1 MDEKTTDLGEVIRL
15 MSVDHPDETPEN
27 GTQYINW
34 KIEKKFETNKECIL
48 NGRTIQYN
56 YFTYSVDQIPGGAV
70 SYDDGTYTKSGF
82 VIPYSSAGKVR
93 YIISRNT
100 YAQTFLRKMLGYT
113 GRGEIVNNSLDFTG
127 DMFVWLISK
136 VYSSENTILSES
148 DNLADLNIDSIKGFK
163 GNTEDLLAKVSM
175 SGESVMNII
184 SALSFLIES
193 QNLNQVTIN
202 LSYKDL
208 KALMSDL
215 KAVYAAVD
223 EQAALDALETF
234 AQNWDNKYPKIAK
247 SWRENWANLS
257 TYFKYPQEVRRLI
270 YTVQEILV
278 MRAAT
283 NGACMYPFYGFLKCP
298 KCGMPMVKVNLKG
311 ARQECVWT
319 CGGEGKKEMIGQR
332 TKCETYLLPDR
343 ILKVAVFEAFN
354 SVIFSAL
361 RQKTII
367 KKFFYLLRKIIHICI
382 LVQKQEISILLFIIC
397 A

>member
-1 MDEKTTDLGEVIRL
+1 MQVVTRWMDEKTTDLGEVIRL

-100 YAQTFLRKMLGYT
+100 YAQTLLRKMLGYT

-202 LSYKDL
+202 LSYRKHTSIEVSL
-208 KALMSDL
+208 NNKNTIGF
-215 KAVYAAVD
+215 D
-223 EQAALDALETF
+223 EEKYLGEFNQATKEEI
-234 AQNWDNKYPKIAK
+234 IANCLLVLY
-247 SWRENWANLS
+247 S
-257 TYFKYPQEVRRLI
+257 
-270 YTVQEILV
+270 EILPILIQ
-278 MRAAT
+278 T
-283 NGACMYPFYGFLKCP
+283 YQSDFDNGQWGQGKCVEFL
-298 KCGMPMVKVNLKG
+298 
-311 ARQECVWT
+311 Q
-319 CGGEGKKEMIGQR
+319 
-332 TKCETYLLPDR
+332 
-343 ILKVAVFEAFN
+343 KVAADLAEKVKNRIEDLT
-354 SVIFSAL
+354 SRPEQL
-361 RQKTII
+361 R
-367 KKFFYLLRKIIHICI
+367 LKITSENKAE
-382 LVQKQEISILLFIIC
+382 V
-397 A
+397 